1 MPAVERQVDIGNK
14 ILGALPQYEFSRL
27 AEHLE
32 PVHLEKGELVYIA
45 GDKIR
50 YAYFPVNGLLS
61 LGSTTE
67 IGASLEL
74 AMVGNEGMVGL
85 TVINKT
91 RIMPYDVSVP
101 IATDALRIK
110 FEVLQE
116 DFDRRQGLHD
126 LILAYVNM
134 LMTQISQ
141 SSICHRFHSLEEAL
155 SNWLLVVRV
164 RLNSNTLNVTQ
175 ELISNAL
182 GVPRTAVT
190 MAAGSLQRAGLIR
203 YSRGKIEILDPA
215 RLEDKACECYG
226 IIRDNIKRFPN
237 GSYTSP
243 QQP

>member
-1 MPAVERQVDIGNK
+1 MPAVQRQVDIGNK
-14 ILGALPQYEFSRL
+14 ILKALPQYEFSRL
-27 AEHLE
+27 VEHLE
-32 PVHLEKGELVYIA
+32 RVHLDRGEFVYIA
-45 GDKIR
+45 GDEIR

-67 IGASLEL
+67 IGASMEL

-101 IATDALRIK
+101 VATDAWRIK
-110 FEVLQE
+110 FEVLQQE
-116 DFDRRQGLHD
+116 FDRREGLHD
-126 LILAYVNM
+126 LMLAYVNM

-155 SNWLLVVRV
+155 CNWMLVVRV
-164 RLNSNTLNVTQ
+164 RVNSNTLNLTQ

-182 GVPRTAVT
+182 GVPRTAVS

-215 RLEDKACECYG
+215 GLENKACECYR
-226 IIRDNIKRFPN
+226 IIRDNIKQFPN
-237 GSYTSP
+237 GLYASP